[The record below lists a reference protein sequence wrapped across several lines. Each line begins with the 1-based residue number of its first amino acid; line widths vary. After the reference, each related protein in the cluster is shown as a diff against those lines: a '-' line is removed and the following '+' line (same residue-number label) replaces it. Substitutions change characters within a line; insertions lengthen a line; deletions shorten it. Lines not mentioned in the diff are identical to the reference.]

1 MTKITDD
8 YKKITADLILRY
20 AEDNV
25 DFDEWLV
32 VFTAERK
39 YKHIRDLVK
48 KVRRIYDLDSK
59 LSIIRKDLADSDNQ
73 KLPSANP
80 RSSIGV
86 CQYVKKW
93 ENTILEKESSW
104 FIKHSELPV
113 ERWAAACDSND
124 CVIRCEQFI
133 LKKYGI
139 LRSLTDLRTNAEVK
153 GLRQGEGTPLY
164 HIGRLIE
171 NESTADGVR
180 FSLARFFGGS
190 IEQLRHELE
199 SGCHVILVISKGGRV
214 ADHAVVVTE
223 LTRRTIEFFD
233 PDNDIGTATLTYAQ
247 FSEKWQY
254 SHYFMVSITL
264 RGRRPYTPHPED
276 LSDIPLD
283 EEIYALVPALMEN
296 AHEVWAKG
304 RQAKGWKYGE
314 EKNDDLKLTPFM
326 LPYLAMT
333 DEDKE
338 TDRLT
343 VVNTLKLLIKMG
355 YKIVKRHDVNF
366 VFNSNQR
373 NDDGE
378 YIASPIDLESVNL
391 PENIIVLREYIAEN
405 VHEDWSLQRFK
416 EGWVYGDKTDEDK
429 KVNKDLVPY
438 CELLESEKQYDRDMA
453 YDTLRML
460 YKMDYVIE
468 KNKDK

>member
-1 MTKITDD
+1 MAKNTKDYINITP
-8 YKKITADLILRY
+8 DLILRY
-20 AEDNV
+20 VEHRV
-25 DFDEWLV
+25 SFDEWLA
-32 VFTAERK
+32 VFTAANK

-48 KVRRIYDLDSK
+48 KAKRIYVYDDK
-59 LSIIRKDLADSDNQ
+59 LSASMSTSEESSIFNT
-73 KLPSANP
+73 PSANP
-80 RSSIGV
+80 RSFIGV
-86 CQYVKKW
+86 CQYVKLW
-93 ENTILEKESSW
+93 ENTMPAKESNW

-153 GLRQGEGTPLY
+153 KWRQGEGTPLY

-171 NESTADGVR
+171 NESTADGLR
-180 FSLARFFGGS
+180 FSLARFFGCS

-199 SGCHVILVISKGGRV
+199 SGCHVILVVSQGGGV

-223 LTRRTIEFFD
+223 LTRRTVEFFD
-233 PDNDIGTATLTYAQ
+233 PDNDIDTTTLTYEQ
-247 FSEKWQY
+247 FLERWKY

-276 LSDIPLD
+276 LSDISLD
-283 EEIYALVPALMEN
+283 EEISALVPALMEN

-304 RQAKGWKYGE
+304 RQAKGWKYSE

-326 LPYLAMT
+326 LPYLEMK

-355 YKIVKRHDVNF
+355 YKIVKRYDTHF

-373 NDDGE
+373 NADGE
-378 YIASPIDLESVNL
+378 YIANPIDLESVNL

-416 EGWVYGDKTDEDK
+416 EGWVYGDKTDEK
-429 KVNKDLVPY
+429 KHVNKDLVPY

-453 YDTLRML
+453 YDTLRLL
-460 YKMDYVIE
+460 YKMGYIIE
-468 KNKDK
+468 KNRE